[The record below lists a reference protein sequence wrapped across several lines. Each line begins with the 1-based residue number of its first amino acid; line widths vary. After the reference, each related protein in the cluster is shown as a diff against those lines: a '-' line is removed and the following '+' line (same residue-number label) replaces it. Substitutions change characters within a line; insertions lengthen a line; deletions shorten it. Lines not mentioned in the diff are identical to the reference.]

1 MSVINRQPA
10 LAALLLAGTATI
22 TQAQDRPLPI
32 NPGQD
37 QEIGAL
43 TDEDDALVQITG
55 FAVGEFNYAGRT
67 NDNSFSASK
76 IAVALFR
83 ELSDN
88 VWFFGQLTTAIE
100 EGEGA
105 PEEGEVQTPTEIDNL
120 LVNLTPPSLSSLNV
134 SIGKFDVPIGF
145 ERDDEPLNLQASPSF
160 NLEFARPLKMV
171 GMVGRWNASPSVDL
185 SMMVSN
191 GWDADVA
198 LHHGKTGGL
207 RLGLRPSG
215 GVSVGISGLYGP
227 EGEPTESHNRYL
239 LTVDYTLQPTS
250 NWIIAGEGNYGGDRA
265 VGPSEADVNW
275 AGGTVTVFRRLGRR
289 FGVTARADAFR
300 DLDGSRTGE
309 VQTLTSY
316 TFAPVY
322 FLGVGREGIFA
333 NIEHTT
339 FRIPRF
345 QVRGE
350 VRIDHSTIPYFEIG
364 EGLSKLDVNYRL
376 QVVAT
381 F

>member
-1 MSVINRQPA
+1 MSVDIWQPA
-10 LAALLLAGTATI
+10 LLALLVFGTTTTAR
-22 TQAQDRPLPI
+22 AQDRPLPI
-32 NPGQD
+32 GPGQGE
-37 QEIGAL
+37 EIGAL
-43 TDEDDALVQITG
+43 TGEDEGLVQVTG

-67 NDNSFSASK
+67 HDNSFAASK

-88 VWFFGQLTTAIE
+88 VWFFGQLTTAIDE
-100 EGEGA
+100 EA
-105 PEEGEVQTPTEIDNL
+105 DASEEGEVATPTEIDNL
-120 LVNLTPPSLSSLNV
+120 LVNVTPPGLSSVSV

-145 ERDDEPLNLQASPSF
+145 ERDDEPLNLQPSSSF
-160 NLEFARPLKMV
+160 NYTLARPVKMV

-185 SMMVSN
+185 ALMVSN
-191 GWDADVA
+191 GWDADLA
-198 LHHGKTGGL
+198 PHHGKTGGL
-207 RLGLRPSG
+207 RLGLKPSS
-215 GVSVGISGLYGP
+215 GVSVGVSGLYGP
-227 EGEPTESHNRYL
+227 EGEPDESHNRYL
-239 LTVDYTLQPTS
+239 LTFDYTFQPTPD
-250 NWIIAGEGNYGGDRA
+250 WIIAGEGNYGGDRA
-265 VGPSEADVNW
+265 VDPGETDVNW
-275 AGGTVTVFRRLGRR
+275 AGGTFTIFRRLGRR
-289 FGVTARADAFR
+289 LGITARADAFR
-300 DLDGSRTGE
+300 DIDGSRTGE

-345 QVRGE
+345 QIRGE
-350 VRIDHSTIPYFEIG
+350 VRIDHSSIPFFEIG
-364 EGLSKLDVNYRL
+364 DGVSQLDVNYRL